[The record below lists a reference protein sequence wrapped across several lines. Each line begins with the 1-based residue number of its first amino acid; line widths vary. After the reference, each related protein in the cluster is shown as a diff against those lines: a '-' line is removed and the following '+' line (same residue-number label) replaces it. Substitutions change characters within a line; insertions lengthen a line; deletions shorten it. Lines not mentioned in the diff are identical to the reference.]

1 MSDVNQVTNQLKSR
15 VNQVASHVLN
25 QITYFDDTTIKNST
39 TIGKI
44 IHKSYKLQVNPFASF
59 VVSQVVIFVTYF
71 DIQKLHKQMKDYAQA
86 IAFGVS

>member
-15 VNQVASHVLN
+15 VNQVASHALN

-44 IHKSYKLQVNPFASF
+44 IHKSYKLQVNPVASQ
-59 VVSQVVIFVTYF
+59 VSSQVVIQVT
-71 DIQKLHKQMKDYAQA
+71 DI
-86 IAFGVS
+86 FW

>member
-1 MSDVNQVTNQLKSR
+1 MNL
-15 VNQVASHVLN
+15 
-25 QITYFDDTTIKNST
+25 ITYFYNTTIKNST

-44 IHKSYKLQVNPFASF
+44 IHKSYKLQVNLFVSF
-59 VVSQVVIFVTYF
+59 VVSQVVIHVTYF